1 MFRILSAA
9 VVAASI
15 AIPTFAS
22 AQSTAAPR
30 IGVIGGVNLAKVG
43 GDDVDRAGTRTGLL
57 AGVSFTKPLSGALS
71 LELNGLF
78 SQKGAKDLED
88 GTDAAL
94 KLNYLEVPI
103 LLRYDV
109 KTTGGVHPHFSGGVS
124 FGYQTGCKISASEGG
139 VSGEVSCSLF
149 EGEDGTDV
157 KKFDVGL
164 VAGAGLNFSLANNR
178 LLTVGARYNYG
189 LSDLFEDA
197 SVQNRAIQLYAGFS
211 IPLR

>member
-1 MFRILSAA
+1 MYRILSAA
-9 VVAASI
+9 VLAAGI
-15 AIPTFAS
+15 AIPAFAS

-43 GDDVDRAGTRTGLL
+43 GDDVDEAGTRTGLL
-57 AGVSFTKPLSGALS
+57 AGVSLTKPLSGAFS

-78 SQKGAKDLED
+78 SQKGAKDLEE
-88 GTDAAL
+88 GTNAAL

-124 FGYQTGCKISASEGG
+124 LGYQTGCKISASDGG
-139 VSGEVSCSLF
+139 VSGEVSCSLL

-164 VAGAGLNFSLANNR
+164 VAGAGLNFALANNR
-178 LLTVGARYNYG
+178 MFTVGARYNYG